1 MENLN
6 VKIGD
11 TVKIIAMYNPDQGTY
26 ETDYAGRVGTVTHID
41 DAGQIH
47 GTFGGCAIIPE
58 CDSFVVLKRA

>member
-6 VKIGD
+6 VKVGD
-11 TVKIIAMYNPDQGTY
+11 TIKIIAMYNPDQRTY

-41 DAGQIH
+41 DAAQIH
-47 GTFGGCAIIPE
+47 GTWGCAIIPE